1 MNDTIRYYD
10 ENADEFIAGTLQAD
24 MSEAR
29 ERFLQLLQPG
39 TLILDL
45 GCGSGR
51 DSKAFLER
59 GYQVEAIDGSRALCD
74 AASRLTGL
82 DVRHQNFA
90 ELQEIEKYDGIW
102 ACASLLHVPKVDMPA
117 ILARVK
123 SALKLSGIL
132 YISVK
137 EGEFDEPRK
146 GRHFSDYREKEFISM
161 LKAQNLEIVEHWLSE
176 DVRPDRSE
184 HWINVLARRT

>member
-10 ENADEFIAGTLQAD
+10 QNADDFVAGTLQAD

-29 ERFLQLLQPG
+29 DRFLDLLQPG

-51 DSKAFLER
+51 DSKAFLEQ
-59 GYQVEAIDGSRALCD
+59 GYQVEAIDGSQELCA
-74 AASRLTGL
+74 AASRLTDL
-82 DVRHQNFA
+82 AVRHLTFDQ
-90 ELQEIEKYDGIW
+90 LQEIEKYDGIW
-102 ACASLLHVPKVDMPA
+102 ACASLLHVPKSEMPS
-117 ILARVK
+117 ILVRIKA
-123 SALKLSGIL
+123 ALKPHGIV

-137 EGEFDEPRK
+137 EGEFDGLRK
-146 GRHFSDYREKEFISM
+146 GRHFADYREEEFVS
-161 LKAQNLEIVEHWLSE
+161 LLEAQKLEIIEHWISE

-184 HWINVLARRT
+184 HWINVLARRA

>member
-10 ENADEFIAGTLQAD
+10 ENAEEFIAGTLQAD

-29 ERFLQLLQPG
+29 NRFLGLLQPG

-59 GYQVEAIDGSRALCD
+59 GYQVEAIDGSQELC
-74 AASRLTGL
+74 AAAGRLTGL
-82 DVRHQNFA
+82 DVRHQTFDQ
-90 ELQEIEKYDGIW
+90 LQEIEKYDGIW
-102 ACASLLHVPKVDMPA
+102 ACASLLHVPKSEMPS
-117 ILARVK
+117 ILVHIKA
-123 SALKLSGIL
+123 ALKLYGIL

-137 EGEFDEPRK
+137 EGDFDNLKK
-146 GRHFSDYREKEFISM
+146 GRHFADYWKEEFISL
-161 LKAQNLEIVEHWLSE
+161 LKDQKLEIVDQWISE

-184 HWINVLARRT
+184 HWINVLARRA